1 MATKIYNRTNFD
13 FTVNG
18 EKISFFC
25 NTTNTK
31 NGFCHHV
38 YVIGGGK
45 DYEYTRVSY
54 YNRTWESFQYET
66 ALYRAIDKFPKS
78 IREPLRLEVE
88 AVALDEHKKAE
99 RFIKAFEANFAALN
113 DEQKKFVCDHTS
125 EITNKDQAKTVNA
138 AVAMM
143 AAL

>member
-45 DYEYTRVSY
+45 DYEHTRVSY
-54 YNRTWESFQYET
+54 YNRIWESFQYET

-78 IREPLRLEVE
+78 VREPLRLEVE

-99 RFIKAFEANFAALN
+99 RFIKAFEANFAALS

-138 AVAMM
+138 AIAMM

>member
-45 DYEYTRVSY
+45 DYEHTRVSY

-66 ALYRAIDKFPKS
+66 ALYRAIDKFSKS
-78 IREPLRLEVE
+78 VREPLRLEVE

-99 RFIKAFEANFAALN
+99 RFIKAFEANFAALS
-113 DEQKKFVCDHTS
+113 DEQKKFVRENTP
-125 EITNKDQAKTVNA
+125 EITNKSQAKTVNA

-143 AAL
+143 SAL

>member
-1 MATKIYNRTNFD
+1 MATKRYNNKTFV

-18 EKISFFC
+18 EEIRFYC
-25 NTTNTK
+25 DTTNTR

-38 YVIGGGK
+38 FAEGGGK
-45 DYEYTRVSY
+45 DYEHTRVLY

-66 ALYRAIDKFPKS
+66 ALYRAIDKFSKNL
-78 IREPLRLEVE
+78 REPLRLEVE

-99 RFIKAFEANFAALN
+99 HFIKAFEANFAALSN
-113 DEQKKFVCDHTS
+113 EQKKFVCDHTP
-125 EITNKDQAKTVNA
+125 EITNEDQAKIVNA
-138 AVAMM
+138 GVAMM

>member
-45 DYEYTRVSY
+45 DYEHTRVLY
-54 YNRTWESFQYET
+54 YNRTWETFQYET

-78 IREPLRLEVE
+78 VREPLRLEVE

-99 RFIKAFEANFAALN
+99 RFIKAFEANFAALS
-113 DEQKKFVCDHTS
+113 DEQKKFVCDHTP

>member
-1 MATKIYNRTNFD
+1 MATKRYNNKIFV

-18 EKISFFC
+18 EEIRFYC
-25 NTTNTK
+25 DTTNTR

-38 YVIGGGK
+38 FAFGGGK
-45 DYEYTRVSY
+45 DYEHSRVSY
-54 YNRTWESFQYET
+54 YNRTWESFEYET
-66 ALYRAIDKFPKS
+66 ALYHAIEKFPKS
-78 IREPLRLEVE
+78 LREPLRLEVE

-99 RFIKAFEANFAALN
+99 RFIKAFEANFAALS
-113 DEQKKFVCDHTS
+113 DEQKKFVHDHTP